1 MVNIPGEDAYNVR
14 VGAGVLDALGPS
26 MRGVPTLADA
36 RQVLVITDANVG
48 PLYLARAK
56 ASLAQAG
63 YRVSDICVPAGEE
76 AKSLTVLG
84 EVLEAMAA
92 LALERDCV
100 VVALGGG
107 CVGDLAGFAA
117 ATYMRGVQVVQ
128 VPTTL
133 LSMVDS
139 SVGGKTGVNLSAGKN
154 LVGAFK
160 QPAFVCADTEVLATL
175 PAREWACGCGEVAK
189 TALIDGDEF
198 FFWLSDQASAVVDR
212 QPDAVSE
219 AIARCVVFKA
229 DVVAQDKT
237 ESRGVR
243 ECLNYGHT
251 LAHAIEKI
259 SGYGTYSHGHAVAEG
274 MRFAVS
280 SHHFT
285 FVERAFLDVAQQVGS
300 GRFDLVLNETQ
311 TQQIIDDVA
320 RCDSDLGVM
329 YLSRANEGAVGR
341 VLDRNK
347 LEFYELFEAVPHVF
361 LRFGHPLA
369 GRESVSLEDLYPYPQ
384 LSFVQGAYE
393 SSAFSEEPLWAP
405 SAKTVKVSDRGFATS
420 FMLHSDAYTVTS
432 GVYPEF
438 LQRGAITAVP
448 IRSGERMHIGY
459 VMPRGLTLDAIGEAF
474 VAAMKL
480 YAKVEG

>member
-1 MVNIPGEDAYNVR
+1 MKIT
-14 VGAGVLDALGPS
+14 LQQ
-26 MRGVPTLADA
+26 MR
-36 RQVLVITDANVG
+36 
-48 PLYLARAK
+48 
-56 ASLAQAG
+56 
-63 YRVSDICVPAGEE
+63 
-76 AKSLTVLG
+76 
-84 EVLEAMAA
+84 
-92 LALERDCV
+92 
-100 VVALGGG
+100 
-107 CVGDLAGFAA
+107 
-117 ATYMRGVQVVQ
+117 YMLKIAETG
-128 VPTTL
+128 
-133 LSMVDS
+133 SMVAAS
-139 SVGGKTGVNLSAGKN
+139 RVLSVSQPSLS
-154 LVGAFK
+154 
-160 QPAFVCADTEVLATL
+160 E
-175 PAREWACGCGEVAK
+175 
-189 TALIDGDEF
+189 
-198 FFWLSDQASAVVDR
+198 
-212 QPDAVSE
+212 AVS
-219 AIARCVVFKA
+219 V
-229 DVVAQDKT
+229 
-237 ESRGVR
+237 
-243 ECLNYGHT
+243 
-251 LAHAIEKI
+251 
-259 SGYGTYSHGHAVAEG
+259 
-274 MRFAVS
+274 
-280 SHHFT
+280 
-285 FVERAFLDVAQQVGS
+285 VERELGFSLFTVAQQVGS

-369 GRESVSLEDLYPYPQ
+369 GRESVSLDDLYPYPQ

>member
-1 MVNIPGEDAYNVR
+1 MEVR
-14 VGAGVLDALGPS
+14 G
-26 MRGVPTLADA
+26 RA
-36 RQVLVITDANVG
+36 RQVVRQMDN
-48 PLYLARAK
+48 
-56 ASLAQAG
+56 
-63 YRVSDICVPAGEE
+63 
-76 AKSLTVLG
+76 
-84 EVLEAMAA
+84 
-92 LALERDCV
+92 LERRY
-100 VVALGGG
+100 GG
-107 CVGDLAGFAA
+107 
-117 ATYMRGVQVVQ
+117 
-128 VPTTL
+128 
-133 LSMVDS
+133 
-139 SVGGKTGVNLSAGKN
+139 N
-154 LVGAFK
+154 
-160 QPAFVCADTEVLATL
+160 QP
-175 PAREWACGCGEVAK
+175 
-189 TALIDGDEF
+189 
-198 FFWLSDQASAVVDR
+198 
-212 QPDAVSE
+212 
-219 AIARCVVFKA
+219 
-229 DVVAQDKT
+229 
-237 ESRGVR
+237 
-243 ECLNYGHT
+243 
-251 LAHAIEKI
+251 
-259 SGYGTYSHGHAVAEG
+259 EG

-369 GRESVSLEDLYPYPQ
+369 GRESVSLDDLYPYPQ

-438 LQRGAITAVP
+438 LQRDAITAVP